1 MNQGGLLFLRQ
12 AKGIQ
17 LNLSQDNARFSKSFI
32 GVNRTGTQAAKSIT
46 RGSTI
51 RSWHLKANPNN
62 TVELSGATSMLAAF
76 GKDARPYFLDMLDTP
91 DRFGAAHVAL
101 TELTE
106 PPSRFSG
113 KLDLSNSGNYE
124 YNRMS

>member
-32 GVNRTGTQAAKSIT
+32 GVNRTGTQAVKSIT
-46 RGSTI
+46 RGSAI

-113 KLDLSNSGNYE
+113 KLDLSNSCNYE

>member
-1 MNQGGLLFLRQ
+1 MLRFKLLT
-12 AKGIQ
+12 
-17 LNLSQDNARFSKSFI
+17 LSVITAVTAVLTAVFVCDKDLQ
-32 GVNRTGTQAAKSIT
+32 VLAALASNDDV
-46 RGSTI
+46 TI
-51 RSWHLKANPNN
+51 DESNN

>member
-1 MNQGGLLFLRQ
+1 M
-12 AKGIQ
+12 
-17 LNLSQDNARFSKSFI
+17 
-32 GVNRTGTQAAKSIT
+32 AALASNDDV
-46 RGSTI
+46 TI
-51 RSWHLKANPNN
+51 DESNN